1 MSGAVSSRLAQGG
14 LIDRTR
20 PLSFTFD
27 GKAYSGFAGDTL
39 ASALLAND
47 IRLVGR
53 SFKYHRPRGLLSAGA
68 DEPNGLVELRRHA
81 YREPNT
87 RATMAELFDG
97 LEARS
102 QNRWPSLAFDLL
114 SINRWA
120 APFLAAGFYYKTFM
134 WPPAF
139 WEKVY
144 EPLIRRAAGL
154 GQAAN
159 APDPD
164 LYEKAYGFCDVLVI
178 GAGPAGLAAALTA
191 ARSGAR
197 VILADDDFAFGGTLL
212 GDDFAVDGRPGQE
225 WAGLVEAEL
234 GALPNVTLMR
244 RTSVYGVYDGRT
256 YGAVERVNDHV
267 ACVPAY
273 EPRQRAWRIHARR
286 TVLCAGASERPL
298 VFSGNDLPGV
308 MLAAAAGTYLRR
320 YAVRPARRV
329 VVATSCD
336 SGWRVA
342 EAALRHGIE
351 IAAIVDTR
359 AEASPF
365 LAQGMAARGVPVIT
379 GGRIER
385 ALGKKRVAGAV
396 IRDQAGARQH
406 FDCDGLWM
414 SGGFSPII
422 HLTAHLGAKPIWNDA
437 LQAFVAAKELP
448 EGLSLA
454 GAASG
459 IYGIADCLASG
470 IREGLAS
477 AEALGFSAKPLAL
490 PACENEPSGVGRI
503 VTPGSGKATAFVD
516 FQNDVTAKDIALAA
530 REGYGSAE
538 LAKRYTTLG
547 MATDQ
552 GKTSNVNG
560 LAVLAAATGKAMG
573 EIGTTVYRPPYTPV
587 TFGALVGHHRERD
600 FRPLRLTPAHEWAKA
615 QGAVFIEAG
624 LWMRA
629 SYFPKAGEIDW
640 RSAVA
645 REVIATR
652 SAVGLCDVSTLGKI
666 EIAGADAAFFLDRLY
681 CNTMSSLQLGRARY
695 GLMLREDG
703 FVLDDGT
710 VSRFALDQFVLSTTT
725 ANADKVL
732 RHIEFCH
739 QVLWP
744 QLDVQIAAVTEQ
756 WAQFSVAGPRARDV
770 LRQVLD
776 PTFDLSDEGFPYLAA
791 GPVRLADGTE
801 GRLFRISFSGELAYE
816 LSVPARFGH
825 ALAQSLMAAG
835 DAFGITP
842 YGLEALDVMRI
853 EKGHVTGNE
862 LNGETTGRDL
872 GLARMMSQKKDYIGR
887 VMAARPAFL
896 APERWRLVGL
906 KPVEPSWPLPAGA
919 HLVPR
924 GAAAVTANDQGFVT
938 SACFSPMLQRWIGLG
953 LLAGGGERH
962 GEIVR
967 AADILR
973 DEEVECEVC
982 DPVFFDPQGER
993 LRG

>member
-1 MSGAVSSRLAQGG
+1 MTSHNNLHRKIFLH
-14 LIDRTR
+14 LIG
-20 PLSFTFD
+20 PSLH
-27 GKAYSGFAGDTL
+27 
-39 ASALLAND
+39 ALL
-47 IRLVGR
+47 V
-53 SFKYHRPRGLLSAGA
+53 S
-68 DEPNGLVELRRHA
+68 
-81 YREPNT
+81 
-87 RATMAELFDG
+87 
-97 LEARS
+97 
-102 QNRWPSLAFDLL
+102 
-114 SINRWA
+114 
-120 APFLAAGFYYKTFM
+120 
-134 WPPAF
+134 
-139 WEKVY
+139 
-144 EPLIRRAAGL
+144 
-154 GQAAN
+154 
-159 APDPD
+159 
-164 LYEKAYGFCDVLVI
+164 
-178 GAGPAGLAAALTA
+178 AGLAAALTA

-197 VILADDDFAFGGTLL
+197 VILADDDFAFGGALFG
-212 GDDFAVDGRPGQE
+212 GDFVVDGQPGQE

-234 GALPNVTLMR
+234 STLPNVTLMR
-244 RTSVYGVYDGRT
+244 RTTVYGVYDGRT
-256 YGAVERVNDHV
+256 YGAVERVNDHI
-267 ACVPAY
+267 ASVPAY

-286 TVLCAGASERPL
+286 TILCAGASERPL

-308 MLAAAAGTYLRR
+308 MLAAAAGTYLWR

-342 EAALRHGIE
+342 ETALRHGTE

-359 AEASPF
+359 AEALPF

-379 GGRIER
+379 GGHIER
-385 ALGKKRVAGAV
+385 ALGNKNVSGVVVRDRAGAQ
-396 IRDQAGARQH
+396 RH
-406 FDCDGLWM
+406 FDCDGVWM

-437 LQAFVAAKELP
+437 LQAFAAAQELP

-470 IREGLAS
+470 VREGQVV
-477 AEALGFSAKPLAL
+477 AEALGFSVKPVAV
-490 PACENEPSGVGRI
+490 PTASDERTSVGRI
-503 VTPGSGKATAFVD
+503 VTPGSGKATALVD

-530 REGYGSAE
+530 REGYRSAE

-600 FRPLRLTPAHEWAKA
+600 FRPVRLTPAHQWATE

-624 LWMRA
+624 PWMRA
-629 SYFPKAGEIDW
+629 SYFPKADEIDW
-640 RSAVA
+640 RSTVA

-666 EIAGADAAFFLDRLY
+666 EITGANAALFIDRLY

-710 VSRFALDQFVLSTTT
+710 VSRFALDHFVLSTTT

-756 WAQFSVAGPRARDV
+756 WAQFSVAGSRARDV

-776 PTFDLSDEGFPYLAA
+776 PTFDLSDEGFPYLAV
-791 GPVRLADGTE
+791 GPARLADGTE

-816 LSVPARFGH
+816 LSVPARLGH
-825 ALAQSLMAAG
+825 SLAQTLMAAG
-835 DAFGITP
+835 EKFGITP

-862 LNGETTGRDL
+862 LNGETTARDL

-887 VMAARPAFL
+887 VMAGRPAFL

-906 KPVEPSWPLPAGA
+906 KPVEPSRPLPAGA

-962 GEIVR
+962 GERVC
-967 AADILR
+967 AADVLR
-973 DEEVECEVC
+973 GNEVECEVC